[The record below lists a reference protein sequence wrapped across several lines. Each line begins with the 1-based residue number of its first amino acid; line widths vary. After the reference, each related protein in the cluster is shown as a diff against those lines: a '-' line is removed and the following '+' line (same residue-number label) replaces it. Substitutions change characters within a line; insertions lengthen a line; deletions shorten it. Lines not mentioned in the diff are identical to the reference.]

1 MKILKWLIIGAVAL
15 LFPFIGIPALII
27 YYIYVQFKKNKVEKS
42 NTNTRKNSFSN
53 TSENRC
59 VVNYVNKNEWGKV
72 ELYFECW
79 NETQVLNPK
88 TSRQFTLI
96 IGSKVIIKNE
106 EHGDERIQIVK
117 GSSMYHEDY
126 YVV

>member
-1 MKILKWLIIGAVAL
+1 MKILIWLIIGVLTL

-27 YYIYVQFKKNKVEKS
+27 YFIYLQLKKSKVEKS
-42 NTNTRKNSFSN
+42 ITHTQKSNFKNIDK
-53 TSENRC
+53 NRC
-59 VVNYVNKNEWGKV
+59 VVNYVNQNEWGKV

-88 TSRQFTLI
+88 TSRKFTLI